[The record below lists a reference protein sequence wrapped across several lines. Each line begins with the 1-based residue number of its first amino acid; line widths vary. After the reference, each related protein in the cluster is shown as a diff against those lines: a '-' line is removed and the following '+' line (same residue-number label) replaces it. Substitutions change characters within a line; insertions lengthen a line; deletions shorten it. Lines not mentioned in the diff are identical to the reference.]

1 MGEGLPGASYTLA
14 YSPILSP
21 VHGERLEVRAP
32 GAEDWQRWEPQDS
45 FATSGPGD
53 PHFVLDLARGEVQLG
68 PSIRQPDGSWRQYG
82 AIPPKGSEIRFSRY
96 RNGGG
101 RDGNVSAGKLS
112 VLKAAIP
119 GVASVSNP
127 SPASGGVDAESV
139 ASARARAALEFRTRY
154 RAVTA
159 DDYEFLAVDAS
170 RIARARST
178 TPDPGGPIQVYL
190 ISSVE
195 PADRRMT
202 LSELTPSEEALAEV
216 AAHLDERRLIG
227 TSLRLL
233 PTPMFGLT
241 VVVNVEAAVSAE
253 LVRVEHDVARALYSF
268 LNPLIGGTV
277 GGGGTGWPYGR
288 GLNQGELFGV
298 VLGVRG
304 VEQIKIL
311 RVYEAD
317 LAAGTRAQQPIGPY
331 VEIEADQVIASGVH
345 VVKAAYRDD

>member
-1 MGEGLPGASYTLA
+1 
-14 YSPILSP
+14 
-21 VHGERLEVRAP
+21 
-32 GAEDWQRWEPQDS
+32 
-45 FATSGPGD
+45 
-53 PHFVLDLARGEVQLG
+53 
-68 PSIRQPDGSWRQYG
+68 
-82 AIPPKGSEIRFSRY
+82 
-96 RNGGG
+96 
-101 RDGNVSAGKLS
+101 
-112 VLKAAIP
+112 
-119 GVASVSNP
+119 
-127 SPASGGVDAESV
+127 
-139 ASARARAALEFRTRY
+139 
-154 RAVTA
+154 
-159 DDYEFLAVDAS
+159 
-170 RIARARST
+170 
-178 TPDPGGPIQVYL
+178 
-190 ISSVE
+190 
-195 PADRRMT
+195 MT

-253 LVRVEHDVARALYSF
+253 LVRVEHDVARVVPF
-268 LNPLIGGTV
+268 NPLIGGTV

-331 VEIEADQVIASGVH
+331 VEIEADQVIASGCTS
-345 VVKAAYRDD
+345 